1 MHTYTEIVK
10 FASRW
15 TQLLEYSPEVMLMD
29 DIVKGNKK
37 KKQSFFSICRNQVLK
52 KKKMSKQ
59 EKRRKRAW
67 NDCAFSSIER
77 GDVFCLATTVM
88 IGG

>member
-37 KKQSFFSICRNQVLK
+37 KKAEFFYDLPRPS
-52 KKKMSKQ
+52 
-59 EKRRKRAW
+59 
-67 NDCAFSSIER
+67 
-77 GDVFCLATTVM
+77 T
-88 IGG
+88 